1 MPNTQKKQQIHL
13 EFISHKMDRLN
24 TILIMGWHTIGG
36 NIEWKK
42 RGEGILLIFG
52 GTGKW
57 RTSGQMKGWYIS
69 KGGFLCS
76 NVRKLKWYHHFLE
89 ENKMKIGR
97 MVFGILHYF
106 LEFHKFCL
114 YFIFLFEII
123 FYSTNKM
130 SAFEYLMRWECCW
143 FIFWDIFKLKTPGE
157 INKNYCCA
165 IFSEGINELKVRR
178 ENIYSEYFADKMRW
192 TLLGNDEEFE
202 FVAEM
207 NELVD
212 NFLKSNGNKWMVIRK
227 SQS

>member
-97 MVFGILHYF
+97 MVSFIISWNSINFVYISF
-106 LEFHKFCL
+106 FCSKL
-114 YFIFLFEII
+114 FFIQQTKCQL
-123 FYSTNKM
+123 
-130 SAFEYLMRWECCW
+130 L
-143 FIFWDIFKLKTPGE
+143 
-157 INKNYCCA
+157 
-165 IFSEGINELKVRR
+165 
-178 ENIYSEYFADKMRW
+178 NI
-192 TLLGNDEEFE
+192 
-202 FVAEM
+202 
-207 NELVD
+207 
-212 NFLKSNGNKWMVIRK
+212 
-227 SQS
+227 